1 MTRESINTRALDAI
15 AYLLNDSDLHKKS
28 TIANDL
34 GISASKLSEILAGR
48 MKAGTEILA
57 GLSSEYNISSQ
68 WLLTGEGD
76 MVDSDILKSEQEYIE
91 NKLPCTDEF
100 KYVNNDN
107 GGKVPVVH
115 ELTFATFDPDD
126 PLKVNADDYY
136 YIKEFRN
143 ADFLYKLSGDYMSPK
158 YRSGDLIACRNVKHD
173 NFYAWGRIYAL
184 LTCHQGII
192 VGRVYERNN
201 LLIDV
206 QPCNPDYP
214 TWTVPFDEIAR
225 MALVIGA
232 ISMD

>member
-1 MTRESINTRALDAI
+1 MSIRAFEAKAGITQGVLSNAIKKDSDISSINLSKIIDTYDDFDA
-15 AYLLNDSDLHKKS
+15 H
-28 TIANDL
+28 
-34 GISASKLSEILAGR
+34 
-48 MKAGTEILA
+48 
-57 GLSSEYNISSQ
+57 

-76 MVDSDILKSEQEYIE
+76 MIKEESKPNNIPTDISQSARESELE
-91 NKLPCTDEF
+91 LPCTDEF
-100 KYVNNDN
+100 EYVNNDN

-115 ELTFATFDPDD
+115 ELTFATFDPDE

-143 ADFLYKLSGDYMSPK
+143 ADFLYKITGDYMSPK

-192 VGRVYERNN
+192 VGRVYEHNN

-206 QPCNPDYP
+206 KPCNPDYP
-214 TWTVPFDEIAR
+214 TWTIPYDEIAR
-225 MALVIGA
+225 IALVIGS